1 MCRNVGGT
9 KQIKKKQQI
18 KLVQIHLGFEICTQC
33 IVLGTCPFN
42 TTTKKQT
49 NTKNFFLTIPMIQTD
64 EGIVKLIRNSNKENK
79 SISN

>member
-1 MCRNVGGT
+1 MRRNVGGT

-33 IVLGTCPFN
+33 RVLGTCPFN

-79 SISN
+79 SIPN

>member
-42 TTTKKQT
+42 TTKKKQT

-64 EGIVKLIRNSNKENK
+64 EGIVKLTRNSNKENK
-79 SISN
+79 SIPN

>member
-1 MCRNVGGT
+1 MRRNVGGT

-33 IVLGTCPFN
+33 RVLRTCPFN

-79 SISN
+79 SIPN

>member
-79 SISN
+79 SILN